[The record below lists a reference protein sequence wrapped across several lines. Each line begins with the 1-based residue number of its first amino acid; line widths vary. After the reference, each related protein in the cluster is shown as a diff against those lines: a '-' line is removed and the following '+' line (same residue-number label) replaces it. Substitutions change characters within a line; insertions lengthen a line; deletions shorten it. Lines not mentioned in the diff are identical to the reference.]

1 MAEGIAFFAVIIS
14 LYAAYINEQK
24 LRLDLYNRRFEVYS
38 RTIDFYQALQKW
50 ERSKDNEL
58 VELKFIKAFLESR
71 FLFKADVFQMLKEMR
86 MKAAIITTFDGP
98 TFGALAR
105 QSEDPKMLTEPY
117 GKMTQALEYW
127 GQKINP
133 ESGDVTK
140 LMFEYLDFQELSP
153 FRAIKSWLCKKCK
166 RHLDN

>member
-1 MAEGIAFFAVIIS
+1 MEKS
-14 LYAAYINEQK
+14 N
-24 LRLDLYNRRFEVYS
+24 
-38 RTIDFYQALQKW
+38 
-50 ERSKDNEL
+50 DNEL
-58 VELKFIKAFLESR
+58 VELTFIKAFLESR

-98 TFGALAR
+98 AFGAMAK
-105 QSEDPKMLTEPY
+105 QSEDPKLLTEPY

-140 LMFEYLDFQELSP
+140 LMFEYLDFQELSS

-166 RHLDN
+166 RH